1 MNKELDF
8 SKYFFSPELLANA
21 VLKQYQK
28 EMGNI
33 EFPVNPFKILKNL
46 NVKLVIRNFQKLEG
60 LYIPA
65 TNNYDIDLV
74 AINFNRPLYRQRF
87 TAAHEICHCIKD
99 KGNPITCPI
108 SGKKNNIERFADN
121 FAACLLMPTDELKKQ
136 VEKYINKKEYID
148 FSDIIY
154 ISEYFGVS
162 FESCVFNIAYRL
174 NKIDGN
180 IESKILK
187 SRIKKAHP
195 EKLRLQ
201 FGSKN
206 NLKLTRE
213 LIDFYCYAR
222 PKDNNATNI
231 KFKKFLVLNEN
242 RLEGINISEEKL
254 NYVLADLRLNNDFS
268 KYKNETDR
276 NILEALGNIEMLE
289 YVLNTKEDIDI
300 WKIAKLQ
307 KLLYKYTPFCED
319 IIFPRQSNNRINGAE
334 ISTVDYKLVPQELIK
349 VGEMIESLISKK
361 ESLTIHEYILEA
373 LKIHYK
379 LTVIHPLEDGNGRCS
394 RGMLLW
400 LLRLKNIP
408 PVYIKI
414 EDKSKYI
421 DSLNKIDKEGDFD
434 YLEQLI
440 LEQIINS
447 MILFDERLE
456 L

>member
-1 MNKELDF
+1 
-8 SKYFFSPELLANA
+8 
-21 VLKQYQK
+21 
-28 EMGNI
+28 
-33 EFPVNPFKILKNL
+33 
-46 NVKLVIRNFQKLEG
+46 
-60 LYIPA
+60 
-65 TNNYDIDLV
+65 
-74 AINFNRPLYRQRF
+74 
-87 TAAHEICHCIKD
+87 
-99 KGNPITCPI
+99 
-108 SGKKNNIERFADN
+108 
-121 FAACLLMPTDELKKQ
+121 
-136 VEKYINKKEYID
+136 
-148 FSDIIY
+148 
-154 ISEYFGVS
+154 
-162 FESCVFNIAYRL
+162 
-174 NKIDGN
+174 
-180 IESKILK
+180 
-187 SRIKKAHP
+187 
-195 EKLRLQ
+195 
-201 FGSKN
+201 
-206 NLKLTRE
+206 
-213 LIDFYCYAR
+213 
-222 PKDNNATNI
+222 
-231 KFKKFLVLNEN
+231 
-242 RLEGINISEEKL
+242 
-254 NYVLADLRLNNDFS
+254 
-268 KYKNETDR
+268 
-276 NILEALGNIEMLE
+276 MLE